1 MGCTW
6 GWCALAFFMASEAI
20 MPLSGQPAGSRL
32 ASRSTNSPIILTV
45 EGTNVFV
52 QRFQSNAWESAYPNQ
67 ILSTKDRGRTGLR
80 SRTSVQLSDLSVLR
94 IGELSEFEIKPL
106 AEEKVEAEFSLLRG
120 LLYLLNRDRPGK
132 HRFVT
137 PTATAA
143 TRGTEFNL
151 EVDPVTGRTVLTV
164 LEGEAELTNTAGA
177 VIIGPG
183 EQGIALLGQRPTKTA
198 RVDTTNVVQWC
209 LYYPA
214 VLDPDELGLSTDQ
227 QQSISD
233 SLQAYRSGDL
243 LGAVSFY
250 PQTRTPA
257 TDAERI
263 YVAALFL
270 SVGQVAQAESML
282 APIPPALSSNL
293 RELTEALRLVIA
305 VVNRRSAVDGSGDER
320 PHFTSASWH
329 LAESYRLQSQ
339 FQIEQALAEA
349 EKATEISPRF
359 AFGWVRV
366 AELEFSLGRS
376 TRAARALDKGL
387 SLGPRNAQAVALK
400 GFLLAAQNRMG
411 AAEEYFNEAIR
422 LDGGLGNAWLGRG
435 LCRIRRGRAEE
446 GRLDLQVAATTEPQR
461 SALRSYLGKAF
472 SQAGDQ
478 RHAEH
483 ELRLAREIDSGDP
496 TPWLYSALLLQQ
508 QNRINEGIR
517 DLQRSQELND
527 NRQVYRS
534 RLLLDQD
541 QAVRGA
547 NLANLYRDA
556 GLAEVSVR
564 EAIRSVNSD
573 YANYSTHLFL
583 ANSLN
588 LLRDPNQ
595 VNQRYESAWFSEYL
609 LANLLAPAAAGTLS
623 QTISDQEYSRL
634 FEGDKFSV
642 ASTTL
647 WRSHGEFVQSLAHS
661 GLWKNT
667 AYSVEMSYRKDNGW
681 RPNNE
686 LEQSVAVVNLKQEIT
701 AQDSLLFHASFD
713 NADVGDVTPYYRQ
726 SFANRT
732 LHFEEEQEPFLL
744 AGYHRQWTPAAHTMF
759 LVGRFDEHFAVS
771 DMEQVTYFLNRVTGP
786 ITAVAPL
793 LYEQQYRNELEL
805 YTAELQ
811 HLWTWGDHTLVMG
824 GRLQAGE
831 QETHNEQTDGQ
842 INDGTM
848 LIPIGNPLSQRV
860 STDIERES
868 VYAYDQWNMWP
879 TLQLFGGLTYDRLRF
894 PENYR
899 LAPVTSAHRTEEQLS
914 PKGGLI
920 FTPLSNTTV
929 RAAYFQALTGVGL
942 EQSVRLEPSQIAGFN
957 QSLVSLAPEGSGVFA
972 AGQHL
977 DGWTVSVEQEW
988 RSGTYLGVSGEVLQS
1003 DGHRTVGMVQLQ
1015 PGPSGPFSNGQ
1026 FRQDLDFRE
1035 QSFTA
1040 TLNQLISR
1048 EWSLGARYRLSR
1060 AELDTIYPG
1069 IPATAEAAPGFQQE
1083 ESFESILHQVQ
1094 LNAVYNHPSGFFAGA
1109 SAIWNQQS
1117 NRGYTPDRPG
1127 DDFWQF
1133 NVEGGWRFFRRRLE
1147 VRTGLLNITDR
1158 DYRMN
1163 PLNLTQE
1170 LPREREV
1177 FLMVRVNF

>member
-1 MGCTW
+1 
-6 GWCALAFFMASEAI
+6 
-20 MPLSGQPAGSRL
+20 MPLSGQPAASSG

-52 QRFQSNAWESAYPNQ
+52 QHFQSNAWESAYPNQ
-67 ILSTKDRGRTGLR
+67 ILATKDRGRTGLR

-106 AEEKVEAEFSLLRG
+106 PEEKVEAEFSLLRG

-214 VLDPDELGLSTDQ
+214 VLDPDELGLGPGQ
-227 QQSISD
+227 QQPFSD

-282 APIPPALSSNL
+282 APIPSTVSSNL

-305 VVNRRSAVDGSGDER
+305 VVNRRSEVEDSDER
-320 PHFTSASWH
+320 PHFTSASGH
-329 LAESYRLQSQ
+329 LAESYRLQSE

-349 EKATEISPRF
+349 KKTTEISPRF

-376 TRAARALDKGL
+376 TRAAQALEEGL
-387 SLGPRNAQAVALK
+387 SLGPRNAQAVSLK
-400 GFLLAAQNRMG
+400 GFLLAAQNRLRS
-411 AAEEYFNEAIR
+411 AEDHFNEAIR

-435 LCRIRRGRAEE
+435 LCRIRRGQAEE

-461 SALRSYLGKAF
+461 SVLRSYLGKAF
-472 SQAGDQ
+472 SEAGDH

-517 DLQRSQELND
+517 DIQRSQELND

-541 QAVRGA
+541 RAVRGA

-573 YANYSTHLFL
+573 YANYSAHLFL

-588 LLRDPNQ
+588 LLRDPKQ

-609 LANLLAPAAAGTLS
+609 LANLLAPAGAGTLS

-634 FEGDKFSV
+634 FEGDRFSV
-642 ASTTL
+642 ASTTAWL
-647 WRSHGEFVQSLAHS
+647 SHGEFLQSLAHS
-661 GLWKNT
+661 GLVKNSE
-667 AYSVEMSYRKDNGW
+667 YSVEMSYRKDNGW

-686 LEQSVAVVNLKQEIT
+686 LERSVALVSLKHEIT
-701 AQDSLLFHASFD
+701 ARDSLFFEASLQ
-713 NADVGDVTPYYRQ
+713 NIDVGDVNPYYRQ
-726 SFANRT
+726 SSANRT
-732 LHFEEEQEPFLL
+732 LHFEEQQEPFLL
-744 AGYHRQWTPAAHTMF
+744 AGYHRQWTPASHTLL
-759 LVGRFDEHFAVS
+759 LVGRFDENLAAS
-771 DMEQVTYFLNRVTGP
+771 DMNQTTYFLNRVTGP
-786 ITAVAPL
+786 VTAVAPL
-793 LYEQQYRNELEL
+793 LYEQQYRDELEL
-805 YTAELQ
+805 YSAELQ
-811 HLWTWGDHTLVMG
+811 HIWNWREHTLVLG

-831 QETHNEQTDGQ
+831 QETHNEQSDGR

-848 LIPIGNPLSQRV
+848 LIPIPFTISQSV
-860 STDIERES
+860 TTDIERES
-868 VYAYDQWNMWP
+868 LYAYDQWNLWP
-879 TLQLFGGLTYDRLRF
+879 TLQLFGGITYDRLRF

-899 LAPVTSAHRTEEQLS
+899 LAPVSSSHRTEEQLS

-929 RAAYFQALTGVGL
+929 RAAYYQSLSGVGL

-957 QSLVSLAPEGSGVFA
+957 QALASVAPEGAGAFA

-977 DGWTVSVEQEW
+977 EGWTVSLEQEL
-988 RSGTYLGVSGEVLQS
+988 RSGTYLGVSGEFLES
-1003 DGHRTVGMVQLQ
+1003 EGHRTIGMVQFQ
-1015 PGPSGPFSNGQ
+1015 PAAGGAFSTAQ
-1026 FRQDLDFRE
+1026 FRQNLDFRE

-1040 TLNQLISR
+1040 TFNQLISR
-1048 EWSLGARYRLSR
+1048 EWSLGARYRVSR
-1060 AELDTIYPG
+1060 AELDSLYPG
-1069 IPATAEAAPGFQQE
+1069 IPATAGAAPGFQRE
-1083 ESFESILHQVQ
+1083 ESLESILHQVQ
-1094 LNAVYNHPSGFFAGA
+1094 LNAIYNHASGFFAGA

-1147 VRTGLLNITDR
+1147 VRTGLRNITDQ

-1163 PLNLTQE
+1163 PLNLTEE

-1177 FLMVRVNF
+1177 FLLVRVNF